1 MHIKLEAF
9 MVKYRDFAN
18 ITIEGTTD
26 YEKSVT
32 ELMDKLWDTWT
43 GWSVIRKVA
52 DSGKKVKIVPL
63 LDSELPPEVGQR
75 RAFAKPDK
83 SVDAAPAGAERYRGD
98 ADDLAT
104 KADERFRI
112 VRGRG
117 TGKGSDCEIHY
128 SPEDYA
134 VLPVC
139 SKTVTKNCVPAYFT
153 RDRGA
158 DDTLV
163 HELTHAL
170 RIVRGQLHNVPARNK
185 GYDNQEE
192 FFAAV
197 VQNTYASERGKT
209 VLSAGHHGGK
219 LSQELATSADF
230 FGVGYPI
237 SLEQLENRLLVSRFI
252 REDGDLCREFA
263 ARVCATFNPVK
274 EMLRNPH
281 KYRYDPKAA
290 APTVTFR
297 PRAFLPMRR
306 GSTP

>member
-1 MHIKLEAF
+1 

-26 YEKSVT
+26 YEKSVN

-43 GWSVIRKVA
+43 GWAVIRKIA

-63 LDSELPPEVGQR
+63 LDSEVPPEFGQR
-75 RAFAKPDK
+75 RAFAK
-83 SVDAAPAGAERYRGD
+83 SANGVDAAPAGAERYRGGV
-98 ADDLAT
+98 DDLAT
-104 KADERFRI
+104 EADERFRI
-112 VRGRG
+112 VKGRG
-117 TGKGSDCEIHY
+117 SGKGSDCEIHY

-139 SKTVTKNCVPAYFT
+139 SKAITKNCVPSFFT

-158 DDTLV
+158 DNTLV

-170 RIVRGQLHNVPARNK
+170 RMLRGQFRTEPTRNK
-185 GYDNQEE
+185 GHDNQEE
-192 FFAAV
+192 FFAAL

-209 VLSAGHHGGK
+209 VLTAGHHGGK
-219 LSQELATSADF
+219 LSQEMATSAGF
-230 FGVGYPI
+230 LGVGYPI

-263 ARVCATFNPVK
+263 TRVCATFNPVK
-274 EMLRNPH
+274 EMLLNPH
-281 KYRYDPKAA
+281 KYRYDPKVA
-290 APTVTFR
+290 APKLTFQ
-297 PRAFLPMRR
+297 PGAFLPMRR